1 MKETLYGDLSV
12 IGMRGCEKFAE
23 QVDGYLKEWRRH
35 GGEDTYLAHA
45 VCSRFGSGEG
55 KATIQESMRGQDVYI
70 FCDMFNHSIT
80 YKMFGQDQRMS
91 PDDHYAD
98 LKRIIAAI
106 GGKARR
112 ITVIMPMLY
121 EGRQHKG
128 SGRESLDCA
137 LMLQELV
144 HMGVSNILTFD
155 AHDQRICNA
164 IPLAGFDNVQPTYQ
178 MIKALVRAVPDVQI
192 DKDHTVIISPDEG
205 AMSRCMYYSSVLGL
219 DIGMFYKRRNYSIV
233 VNGRN
238 PIEPHEYLGQ
248 DLHGKD
254 AIVVDDMISSGE
266 SMIDVCRQLK
276 EKGANRVFCFA
287 TFGLFTDGCEKF
299 DQAYDEKV
307 FDKVFTT
314 NLTYRRP
321 ELASKPWYVEVN
333 MCKYVAYLIDTLN
346 NDETISALLN
356 PVKRINTLMDKH
368 RSAQASQMKIEFEDQ
383 N

>member
-121 EGRQHKG
+121 EGRQHKRAA
-128 SGRESLDCA
+128 RESGLRNHVA
-137 LMLQELV
+137 GAGQ
-144 HMGVSNILTFD
+144 HGR
-155 AHDQRICNA
+155 DQ
-164 IPLAGFDNVQPTYQ
+164 Y
-178 MIKALVRAVPDVQI
+178 PD
-192 DKDHTVIISPDEG
+192 
-205 AMSRCMYYSSVLGL
+205 L
-219 DIGMFYKRRNYSIV
+219 RR
-233 VNGRN
+233 
-238 PIEPHEYLGQ
+238 
-248 DLHGKD
+248 
-254 AIVVDDMISSGE
+254 
-266 SMIDVCRQLK
+266 
-276 EKGANRVFCFA
+276 
-287 TFGLFTDGCEKF
+287 T
-299 DQAYDEKV
+299 
-307 FDKVFTT
+307 
-314 NLTYRRP
+314 
-321 ELASKPWYVEVN
+321 
-333 MCKYVAYLIDTLN
+333 
-346 NDETISALLN
+346 
-356 PVKRINTLMDKH
+356 
-368 RSAQASQMKIEFEDQ
+368 
-383 N
+383 